1 MWFFS
6 IYNFIK
12 ISNYQKKKKIFFIYL
27 NLIFIIISVFVVKI
41 WKKYIY
47 TSKYFLQK
55 NCFFL
60 TFEQKIIN
68 IKYKGKVF
76 KIKKKKKL
84 FFLLLNYTGYN
95 YLIWKDIKIKKRKR
109 RKIIFIYILTNKNIK
124 INFFQNLI
132 KLRRLNTYTKRG
144 VYNNLYIHYARKRRL
159 STHR

>member
-6 IYNFIK
+6 IYNYINVQNKF
-12 ISNYQKKKKIFFIYL
+12 KK
-27 NLIFIIISVFVVKI
+27 VF
-41 WKKYIY
+41 YIY
-47 TSKYFLQK
+47 TNLFEIILSSYIIKEWNNYSFTSKYLLIK

-60 TFEQKIIN
+60 LLEQKIIN

-84 FFLLLNYTGYN
+84 FFLLLNYTGFN
-95 YLIWKDIKIKKRKR
+95 YVIWNNMKIKKRKR
-109 RKIIFIYILTNKNIK
+109 RKIIFIYLLTNSNIK

-132 KLRRLNTYTKRG
+132 KLRRLNTYTRRG
-144 VYNNLYIHYARKRRL
+144 VYNNLYIHYARKRKI